1 MSSEEYNY
9 AIFPPEDD
17 VDAFA
22 HFMEFLKVGHLAPDP
37 ELTELASG
45 KRMRLRSFTRQGMT
59 IIEFGSLT

>member
-9 AIFPPEDD
+9 AVFPPEDD

-22 HFMEFLKVGHLAPDP
+22 HFMEFLKVGQIAPDP
-37 ELTELASG
+37 ELYPLDASEPL
-45 KRMRLRSFTRQGMT
+45 RLSSLTRQGMT

>member
-9 AIFPPEDD
+9 AVFPPEDD

-22 HFMEFLKVGHLAPDP
+22 HFMEFLKVGQLAPDP

>member
-22 HFMEFLKVGHLAPDP
+22 HFMEFLKVGQLAPDP

-45 KRMRLRSFTRQGMT
+45 ERMRLRSLTRQGMT